1 MTAPHFP
8 AQAHPQWKGKSD
20 NSSYGDVVE
29 ELDARI
35 GTLLEVLKTEG
46 LEKKTIVVF
55 LSDNGTEPGQKKWG
69 SSFPYRG
76 LKWSSLEGGTRVP
89 CIIRYPETL
98 QAGEITD
105 KLIAAIDLLP
115 TLAGACGIELQKGSG
130 ISLKMD
136 GLKLWESL
144 KNETTTPVRT
154 NLLYWNGWATPQA
167 IRLGKWKL
175 YFDRIK
181 ELDDSEKGP
190 VLIDLTEDPGEK
202 NNLAAQFPGKVVQM
216 KNEAIGLLE
225 QMNKNTISI
234 GGPVQ
239 VKSNRLKEP
248 KWLN

>member
-1 MTAPHFP
+1 
-8 AQAHPQWKGKSD
+8 
-20 NSSYGDVVE
+20 
-29 ELDARI
+29 
-35 GTLLEVLKTEG
+35 
-46 LEKKTIVVF
+46 
-55 LSDNGTEPGQKKWG
+55 
-69 SSFPYRG
+69 
-76 LKWSSLEGGTRVP
+76 LEGGTRVP

-105 KLIAAIDLLP
+105 QLIAAIDLLP

-136 GLKLWESL
+136 GLNLWESL
-144 KNETTTPVRT
+144 KNETSTLVRT

-167 IRLGKWKL
+167 IRVGKWKL

-225 QMNKNTISI
+225 KMRKNTISI
-234 GGPVQ
+234 GGPAQ